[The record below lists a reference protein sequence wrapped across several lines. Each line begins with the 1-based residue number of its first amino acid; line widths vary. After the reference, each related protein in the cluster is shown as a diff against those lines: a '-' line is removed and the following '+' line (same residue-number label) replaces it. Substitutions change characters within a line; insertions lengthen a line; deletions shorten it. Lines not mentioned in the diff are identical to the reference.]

1 MLMVMKFKLEMFKS
15 WKVCKMTV
23 GIEKLGK
30 ILELMLMLVSLVI
43 ATVFVGIKLTKYPE
57 KSEKK

>member
-1 MLMVMKFKLEMFKS
+1 
-15 WKVCKMTV
+15 MTV